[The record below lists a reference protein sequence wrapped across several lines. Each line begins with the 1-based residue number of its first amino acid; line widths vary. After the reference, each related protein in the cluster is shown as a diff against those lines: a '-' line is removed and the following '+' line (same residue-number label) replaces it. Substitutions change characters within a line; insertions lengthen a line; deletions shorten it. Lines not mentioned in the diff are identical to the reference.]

1 MVLEKGLETSTKK
14 SSRMKIL
21 IIGPFPEP
29 TTGLSLSNEVVY
41 KGLLN
46 RANTKVSKINMSL
59 QNFEESVGAFSIKKV
74 IFFLRINLKASQVFK
89 NDLIYI
95 TIGQSFFGV
104 LKYALFIY
112 LAKMA
117 RKQIVIHLHG
127 NTLINTFNQSRPF
140 QKKIL
145 KSILSKTSKAI
156 VLSESLKANFT
167 PFIQAEKIFV
177 LNNFVEQYLFLKE
190 QERVEKT
197 YNKLKIVYLSNLMT
211 EKGIFYFLEAL
222 ELLNQKGVEFEARC
236 AGNIDFNLKTQILAS
251 FEKIRNA
258 TYLGVVK
265 ESEKRK
271 LLKWGNVF
279 VFPSYLVEGLP
290 LSVLEAM
297 VTGNIII
304 STEHEAL
311 KDYFDSTNIHY
322 IGKKS
327 KEDIAAKLIAVNKQL
342 GAHKI
347 MLDKN
352 YKYTDALN
360 ESAFVSN
367 LINIIQKN

>member
-1 MVLEKGLETSTKK
+1 MVSEYDVETSTKK

-46 RANTKVSKINMSL
+46 RANIKVSKINMSL
-59 QNFEESVGAFSIKKV
+59 QNFEESVGAFSLKKA
-74 IFFLRINLKASQVFK
+74 IFFLRISLKAYQVFK
-89 NDLIYI
+89 NDIIYI

-112 LAKMA
+112 LSKMA
-117 RKQIVIHLHG
+117 RKQIIIHLHG
-127 NTLINTFNQSRPF
+127 NTLINTYNQSRPLK
-140 QKKIL
+140 KKIL
-145 KSILSKTSKAI
+145 RSILSKTSKAI
-156 VLSESLKANFT
+156 VLSESLKANFR
-167 PFIQAEKIFV
+167 PFIQAEKIYV

-190 QERVEKT
+190 QERQEKT

-211 EKGIFYFLEAL
+211 EKGIFYFLDAL
-222 ELLNQKGVEFEARC
+222 EMLNQRGVNFDARC
-236 AGNIDFNLKTQILAS
+236 AGNIDFTLKSQILDN
-251 FEKIRNA
+251 FEKIKNA

-265 ESEKRK
+265 ENEKRE

-290 LSVLEAM
+290 LAILEAM

-304 STEHEAL
+304 STEHQAL
-311 KDYFDSTNIHY
+311 RDYFDSTNIHY
-322 IGKKS
+322 IDKKS
-327 KEDIAAKLIAVNKQL
+327 KEDIAAKLTELNNRLGEQKTMLNKN
-342 GAHKI
+342 HE
-347 MLDKN
+347 
-352 YKYTDALN
+352 YTEALN
-360 ESAFVSN
+360 ESTFVNN
-367 LINIIQKN
+367 LLNIIQKN